1 MTVNGLFIHVPQSAA
16 LPDCGGAYGS
26 TMAAI
31 GRFAPLQALYV
42 DDCRTVHSGH
52 HQPCHDKV
60 ASEYQHTR
68 SASPESAVASW

>member
-31 GRFAPLQALYV
+31 GRFAPYQTWPVGDRKAV
-42 DDCRTVHSGH
+42 QSGH
-52 HQPCHDKV
+52 HLRYCGNV
-60 ASEYQHTR
+60 VNEYEGTG
-68 SASPESAVASW
+68 PT